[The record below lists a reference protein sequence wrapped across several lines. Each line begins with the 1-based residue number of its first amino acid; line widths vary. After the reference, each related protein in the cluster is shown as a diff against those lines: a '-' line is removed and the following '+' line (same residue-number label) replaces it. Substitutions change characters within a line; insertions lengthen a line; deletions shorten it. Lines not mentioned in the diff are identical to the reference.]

1 MDNEVLSTAREL
13 RTLKDTKKDLEEQL
27 KGVNNSIDS
36 KEFELVMQ
44 MTNEELDKFSLD
56 GTTFYLQDAPY
67 VKAVP
72 EFKKKLFSWLKRN
85 GFKEL
90 VQETVNANT
99 LRATVKNMLEEGD
112 GNLPKGLV
120 GVVEITPHTKIGM
133 RRG

>member
-1 MDNEVLSTAREL
+1 MDNEVLTTAREL
-13 RTLKDTKKDLEEQL
+13 RTLKDEKKDLEERL
-27 KGVNNSIDS
+27 KAVNNSIDS
-36 KEFELVMQ
+36 KEFELVTQ

-72 EFKKKLFSWLKRN
+72 ESKKKLFSWLKRN
-85 GFKEL
+85 GYKEL
-90 VQETVNANT
+90 VQETINANT
-99 LRATVKNMLEEGD
+99 LRATVKNMLDEGD

-120 GVVEITPHTKIGM
+120 GVVEITPHMKIGM